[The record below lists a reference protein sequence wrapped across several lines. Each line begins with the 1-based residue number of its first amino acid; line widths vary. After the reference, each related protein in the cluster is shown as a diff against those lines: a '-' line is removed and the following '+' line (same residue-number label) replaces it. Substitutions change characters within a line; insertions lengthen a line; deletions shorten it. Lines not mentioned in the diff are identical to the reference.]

1 MFDPAIVMG
10 PSNAHSPWGVG
21 YPRPQGE
28 KGRDRHARK
37 LHLALLVSLA
47 GFGLGIVLDLVLG
60 STKTEVPTLVFASLG
75 LLAALQFNRRGYW
88 EWSARIGSLTI
99 LITAVL
105 LVAQAKDG
113 FRSIAMLIFPGVFV
127 LSMLLLDSYYYAILS
142 GATVVLVTALGLAEI
157 HGLIG
162 SGLPVR
168 TPTTYLTI
176 LDVDIIL
183 VLVATFGGLIARDVR
198 KNAAEVRAAMG
209 ELAAAN
215 EQLRR
220 SEERYR
226 SLIDHAVDGI
236 FITSES
242 GVILEANRQACQ
254 LAGLRPDQLAGR
266 TVASFTVP
274 VQNGDDV
281 FPVERLNQGG
291 PVVTVG
297 RIHRPDGAPVE
308 VELHSMKMPEGRI
321 QCFCRDITDR
331 LASEQQVAHLQKMES
346 VGRLAGGV
354 AHDFNNLLTII
365 NGYADLVS
373 TRLGSGDP
381 NRNDVE
387 LIKRA
392 GHRAAHLTQQLLA
405 FSRKEKGQAKPIDLN
420 LAVSESEQMIGRLMG
435 GDVEMALILFPGP
448 ARVLADQGELQQVLV
463 NLAVNARDAM
473 PSGGKLTLST
483 SLVHLTPLSR
493 ELPPGAEPGAYFIV
507 SMADTG
513 TGMDLETRRRI
524 FEPFFTTKE
533 TGRGTGLGLSIAHA
547 IIHKLGGWIAV
558 DSAPGQGSDFKLYLR
573 ELPAPQTAAAPAAS
587 TDEPAARGA
596 ETILLVE
603 DQEEVRI
610 FASRVLTGLGYRVL
624 EAGSGAEAMALHDGH
639 SGAIDLLLTDIAMPQ
654 MSGRQL
660 AGRMSRIRPEIR
672 VLLMSGY
679 AGLAMGTDSADRYDF
694 IQKPFSPAELARKV
708 RAVLAAQPTSSGRQ
722 LPA

>member
-1 MFDPAIVMG
+1 MG

-28 KGRDRHARK
+28 RGRDRHARK

-47 GFGLGIVLDLVLG
+47 AFGLGIILDLALG
-60 STKTEVPTLVFASLG
+60 STTKEVPTLVFASLG
-75 LLAALQFNRRGYW
+75 LLAALQFNRRGHW
-88 EWSARIGSLTI
+88 AWSARIASLTI
-99 LITAVL
+99 LVTAVL
-105 LVAQAKDG
+105 LVAQARDG

-127 LSMLLLDSYYYAILS
+127 LSMLLLDGYYYALLS
-142 GATVVLVTALGLAEI
+142 GATVILVTALGLAEI

-176 LDVDIIL
+176 LDVDLIL

-198 KNAAEVRAAMG
+198 KNSAEVRAAMG

-215 EQLRR
+215 GQLQR

-236 FITSES
+236 FITSDS

-254 LAGLRPDQLAGR
+254 LAGLRPEQLAGK
-266 TVASFTVP
+266 TLASFTAP
-274 VQNGDDV
+274 AQDGEDV
-281 FPVERLNQGG
+281 FPIERLNQGD

-297 RIHRPDGAPVE
+297 RIHRADGAASH

-321 QCFCRDITDR
+321 QCFCRDITER

-365 NGYADLVS
+365 NGYADLIS
-373 TRLGSGDP
+373 TRLASSDP
-381 NRNDVE
+381 NRGDVE

-405 FSRKEKGQAKPIDLN
+405 FSRKEKGQVKPIDLN
-420 LAVSESEQMIGRLMG
+420 QAVAESEQMIGRLLG
-435 GDVEMALILFPGP
+435 GDIEMASHLFPGP

-473 PSGGKLTLST
+473 PSGGKLTLAT
-483 SLVHLTPLSR
+483 SLLHLTPLAR
-493 ELPPGAEPGAYFIV
+493 ELPHGLEPGAYFVV

-513 TGMDLETRRRI
+513 TGMDPETRRRI

-547 IIHKLGGWIAV
+547 IIHKLGGWITV
-558 DSAPGQGSDFKLYLR
+558 ESTPGQGSVFKIYLP
-573 ELPAPQTAAAPAAS
+573 ELPASKSPGAPAA
-587 TDEPAARGA
+587 TGEEPSARGA

-603 DQEEVRI
+603 DQEEVRL
-610 FASRVLTGLGYRVL
+610 FAKRVLTGLGYQVL
-624 EAGSGAEAMALHDGH
+624 EASSGAEAMSLHNGH
-639 SGAIDLLLTDIAMPQ
+639 SGAIDLLLSDIAMPQ

-660 AGRMSRIRPEIR
+660 AGLLARIRPEIR

-679 AGLAMGTDSADRYDF
+679 AGLPAGTDSTDRYEF

-708 RAVLAAQPTSSGRQ
+708 RAVLAAGPAASGRQ